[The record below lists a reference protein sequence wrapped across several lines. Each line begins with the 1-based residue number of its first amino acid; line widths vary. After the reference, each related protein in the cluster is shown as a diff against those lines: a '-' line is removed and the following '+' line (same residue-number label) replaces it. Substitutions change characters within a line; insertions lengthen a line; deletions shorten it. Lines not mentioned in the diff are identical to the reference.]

1 MGVTDDLTY
10 SVVPIW
16 GYVAF
21 SSCVFVLIWRTV
33 HKSDCR
39 IVRRRIKKDKKWL
52 RQRNWL
58 KDAGTLSV
66 ESSLAANLRHPWLSI
81 RSKVCALTQTLPSF
95 WWYAPTCTFV
105 LNHSWFLTRLPS
117 PPPLFLP
124 FSYHLCVPGFVNIS
138 PLNLAVSF
146 DRGPLLSEL
155 IPKEGNVKHCI
166 YYWTT
171 AQPGKP
177 PRDIYISWP
186 LSVSLVSSHTGRLW
200 RCWGLGLTSAC
211 SCISIQIKRC
221 KILHLA

>member
-1 MGVTDDLTY
+1 MHLLLVALGIVVYVFFFMGVTDDLTY
-10 SVVPIW
+10 SAVPIW

-66 ESSLAANLRHPWLSI
+66 ESSLAANLRYPWLSI

-117 PPPLFLP
+117 PPPLF
-124 FSYHLCVPGFVNIS
+124 FSLFHITFVCRALWI
-138 PLNLAVSF
+138 F
-146 DRGPLLSEL
+146 LL
-155 IPKEGNVKHCI
+155 
-166 YYWTT
+166 WTS
-171 AQPGKP
+171 Q
-177 PRDIYISWP
+177 
-186 LSVSLVSSHTGRLW
+186 
-200 RCWGLGLTSAC
+200 
-211 SCISIQIKRC
+211 
-221 KILHLA
+221 